1 VFFLS
6 IHRYGFG
13 FYPGTGSAEESG
25 RGAGRGTTLNVPVSH
40 GTPVK
45 HYHDAFLSALERVAS
60 THRPELVLISAG
72 FDAHRLDPIGGLGLD
87 VEDFVMLTERV
98 LEIADVHA
106 GGRVVSCLEGGY
118 HWDATAESVA
128 AHLTRLLK
136 HD

>member
-1 VFFLS
+1 M
-6 IHRYGFG
+6 
-13 FYPGTGSAEESG
+13 
-25 RGAGRGTTLNVPVSH
+25 
-40 GTPVK
+40 
-45 HYHDAFLSALERVAS
+45 
-60 THRPELVLISAG
+60 LISAG

-87 VEDFVMLTERV
+87 VEDFVTLTERV

-128 AHLTRLLK
+128 AHLTTLLD